1 MGGHKI
7 KDGGCHLSKQKCH
20 GRTGSIVALG
30 VPVVCL
36 VFTHTLPF
44 VSPFSQKREKK
55 KKKRR
60 ANMCDASVMYP
71 ANAQSSC
78 VCTIVYICT
87 VRLVCMGWFSSF
99 FLHLERDAS
108 IHLSGFF

>member
-44 VSPFSQKREKK
+44 VSPFSKKREKK
-55 KKKRR
+55 KQTTSQHVRRIRNVSSKRAIKLR
-60 ANMCDASVMYP
+60 LYYSLYMYRT
-71 ANAQSSC
+71 S
-78 VCTIVYICT
+78 
-87 VRLVCMGWFSSF
+87 RLYGLVLFFFSSLGKRCIHTSVRF
-99 FLHLERDAS
+99 F
-108 IHLSGFF
+108 